1 MLRYMELEKK
11 KKRRIEVWCVKKII
25 RTYDNKNVNI
35 FSVGYIIYIIS
46 KIIIHKIFCDII
58 ILKYTYSYFTT
69 LLGNKYILT
78 LSPFFLVSFVS
89 YTYNIYYFFLNILYM
104 YDIIRLYYDSYTSN
118 F

>member
-11 KKRRIEVWCVKKII
+11 KKRRIEVWFVKKII